1 MLEYGCR
8 SAVGRIAGF
17 GGGDQAIPVRI
28 VSAMSTHEE
37 ALLIKSAFKPPSFF
51 RAGWLPR
58 IHRRLSQVLETAKII
73 NFDDSSRYILFS
85 DLHRGNGGKT
95 DAFRPNAELFLAAL
109 QNYVR
114 RGFTYV
120 EVGDGDELWKGWPFE
135 EIRHAHRRIFDLFHE
150 LDKERRLHLI
160 LGNHD
165 VKRRTRHQGQKDG
178 ITVHEGLVFRHRVS
192 GQRLFVVHGHQADI
206 LNDPMYFF
214 ARRVARYG
222 YRLRDFLQKWRPPAP
237 LEREKGK
244 LEHRIIDWINTYSQ
258 VVICGHTHRMSFPF
272 NGGPPYFNTGS
283 GVFPG
288 RITGLEIEKG
298 AIVPVQW
305 VSNGRARY
313 VRQQLGPHQ
322 PLG

>member
-1 MLEYGCR
+1 
-8 SAVGRIAGF
+8 
-17 GGGDQAIPVRI
+17 
-28 VSAMSTHEE
+28 MSSLEE
-37 ALLIKSAFKPPSFF
+37 APQKMPTRQPPSFF

-58 IHRRLSQVLETAKII
+58 IHRRLSQVLETAKTI
-73 NFDDSSRYILFS
+73 NFDDSSRFVLFS
-85 DLHRGNGGKT
+85 DLHRGNGGKA
-95 DAFRPNAELFLAAL
+95 DAFLPNAELFLASL

-135 EIRHAHRRIFDLFHE
+135 EIRHAHQRVFDLLHD

-165 VKRRTRHQGQKDG
+165 VKRRARFREDRMEHKDG
-178 ITVHEGLVFRHRVS
+178 LLVHEGLVFRHRQS

-206 LNDPMYFF
+206 LCDPMYFF
-214 ARRVARYG
+214 SRRVARFG
-222 YRLRDFLQKWRPPAP
+222 YRLRDFLKKWQAPAS

-244 LEHRIIDWINTYSQ
+244 LEHRIIDWIDAHSQ
-258 VVICGHTHRMSFPF
+258 IVICGHTHRMSFPF
-272 NGGPPYFNTGS
+272 NGSAPYYNTGS

-288 RITGLEIEKG
+288 RITGLEIENG

-305 VSNGRARY
+305 VDQGRARY
-313 VRQQLGPHQ
+313 VRQQLGPYQ
-322 PLG
+322 TLR